1 MLRMLA
7 LAVMA
12 FAWPVV
18 AQAAPI
24 DEMKSACY
32 VGTEPVP
39 GAGSMPQHL
48 DGVITVS
55 PREAKCAIDRFPQL
69 LVVAPMRDLD
79 QLPNAVPV
87 PLLAYPTLDA
97 ENEGKA
103 LAALSELTAGD
114 KNRPILVYCHHSS
127 CGYSVEAAKHLHA
140 WGYPNV
146 LWMREGIAGWVAA
159 NYPMTP
165 ITKARG
171 AMGEP
176 SWTIWTKPAGDTT
189 FGCFGEKKLEACDL
203 KVYALNR
210 VFTAPDLPPEQLDLV
225 AGQLFNAAAVRA
237 EVIREDEKLGPT
249 KAFPEAQLAYKA
261 LKDYA
266 ARLGRQGVLAENA
279 KVVREYAVNAIETN
293 RPDLAQ
299 TVLTEVRADGLA
311 DFKRLEAVRDD
322 KTALQSVQSAMVA
335 MEHLERDV
343 ADFAIEK
350 AGTWYSE
357 DNLKAAAPYRKLAVD
372 ALDRAV
378 LWIER
383 NGKEGVGHQM
393 DLAPEYRLN
402 EVLVKKGDLLMQDN
416 DEKGAQTAYGYA
428 TKVCGLEDDEYQNYG
443 RACEIAQTKYFLLTP
458 EFKRWSREQAEKEY
472 EFYMSLLR
480 D

>member
-1 MLRMLA
+1 MLA
-7 LAVMA
+7 LALVA
-12 FAWPVV
+12 IAWP
-18 AQAAPI
+18 AAAKAAPI
-24 DEMKSACY
+24 DEMKGACY
-32 VGTEPVP
+32 IGTEPVP
-39 GAGSMPQHL
+39 AAGSMPQHL

-69 LVVAPMRDLD
+69 LVVAPMRDID

-87 PLLAYPTLDA
+87 PLLAIPSLDA

-103 LAALSELTAGD
+103 RAAMSELTAGD
-114 KNRPILVYCHHSS
+114 MARPILVYCHHSS

-146 LWMREGIAGWVAA
+146 LWMREGVAGWLAA
-159 NYPMTP
+159 KYPMTP
-165 ITKARG
+165 MEKARG
-171 AMGEP
+171 AMGEA

-189 FGCFGEKKLEACDL
+189 FACFGERKVSACDL
-203 KVYALNR
+203 KVFALDR
-210 VFTAPDLPPEQLDLV
+210 IFRAPDLPADQRDMV

-237 EVIREDEKLGPT
+237 EAMRESKDYGPA
-249 KAFPEAQLAYKA
+249 KAFPEAEQAYKV
-261 LKDYA
+261 LKQYA
-266 ARLGRQGVLAENA
+266 AQLGRQGVLAENA
-279 KVVREYAVNAIETN
+279 KVVREYALGAIETN

-311 DFKRLEAVRDD
+311 DFKRLESVRGD
-322 KTALQSVQSAMVA
+322 KDALNSVQSAMVA

-343 ADFAIEK
+343 ADFAIDK
-350 AGTWYSE
+350 AGEWYSE
-357 DNLKAAAPYRKLAVD
+357 DKRKEAAPYRKLAVD

-383 NGKEGVGHQM
+383 NGEEGVGHQM

-416 DEKGAQTAYGYA
+416 DEAGAQTAYGYA
-428 TKVCGLEDDEYQNYG
+428 TKVCGLEDDEYNNYG
-443 RACEIAQTKYFLLTP
+443 RACETAQLKYYLLTP
-458 EFKRWSREQAEKEY
+458 EFKRWSAEMAQKQY
-472 EFYMSLLR
+472 EAYMALLK